1 MNRIASLLIVVLLVT
16 FVLPVHAQEEAQG
29 SGINL
34 KVGEAFYFEGDI
46 QDKIGDDKEESMAE
60 IMRTPFYKSTWF
72 ITAVSV
78 VAIAGAAVGIYFAT
92 RTEEPEGKVIEWQ
105 Q

>member
-1 MNRIASLLIVVLLVT
+1 MNRIASLLIVVLLVS
-16 FVLPVHAQEEAQG
+16 FVFPVHAEEQAQG
-29 SGINL
+29 TGVNL

-46 QDKIGDDKEESMAE
+46 REGAGDGKEESMAE
-60 IMRTPFYKSTWF
+60 IMRTPFYKTTWF

-92 RTEEPEGKVIEWQ
+92 RTEEPEGKVVEWEW
-105 Q
+105 